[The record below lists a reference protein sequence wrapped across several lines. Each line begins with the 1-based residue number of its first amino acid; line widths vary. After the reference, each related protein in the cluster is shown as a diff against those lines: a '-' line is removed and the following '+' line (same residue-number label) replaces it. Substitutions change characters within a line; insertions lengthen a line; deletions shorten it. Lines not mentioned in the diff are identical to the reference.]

1 MKNLIKKVSLVAMVA
16 LLSACGAEEPKDFS
30 VSLSSVEVT
39 RVSTGEAIQ
48 VETEGV
54 NSGNLTYAPK

>member
-1 MKNLIKKVSLVAMVA
+1 MQNLIKKASLVAMVA

-30 VSLSSVEVT
+30 VSLSGVEVT

-48 VETEGV
+48 V
-54 NSGNLTYAPK
+54 